1 MHVVW
6 NTGTLAS
13 FNLYFFRA
21 DQHCVQMMIAGISS
35 QVKTM
40 TYSFLLI
47 RFSLPRPARTLLVW
61 LSMKHLQPTTAI
73 AVTTSTLT
81 QGSLFLFLSSRMARE
96 KRIAGGRKIMIQLML
111 LNRKKKEE
119 RRKDGIMQKELVCWR
134 RKRIQQMLGE
144 EGRRWGLLRL

>member
-21 DQHCVQMMIAGISS
+21 DQHCVQVMIAGISS

-81 QGSLFLFLSSRMARE
+81 QGSLFLFLSS
-96 KRIAGGRKIMIQLML
+96 LML
-111 LNRKKKEE
+111 LNRKRKKEC
-119 RRKDGIMQKELVCWR
+119 RKHGTMKKELVCWR
-134 RKRIQQMLGE
+134 RKIFQSMLGE
-144 EGRRWGLLRL
+144 EGRGWGLLRL